1 VSPVARAGGAG
12 SAAEAAEPAGS
23 ATEAA
28 EQSVPPGR
36 RGRRPGNEDTR
47 GAIVAAA
54 RVEFVARGYAATTL
68 RGIARA
74 ASVDPRLVHHYFDS
88 KRDVFA
94 ATIGVPADLSAIVAA
109 VAGPG
114 PDGVGERLVG
124 AFTGVWDAPGMR
136 ERMVMLLSAA
146 LSDPP
151 TARMVREFVTF
162 EIFGA
167 ITSALGVP
175 DGELRASLALSQM
188 LGLAMA
194 RYVLVIEPVSSLPP
208 SQVVAMVGPTLQRY
222 LADPL

>member
-1 VSPVARAGGAG
+1 MSASVSGASVSGGSVSGG
-12 SAAEAAEPAGS
+12 SAVDAP
-23 ATEAA
+23 
-28 EQSVPPGR
+28 VR

-54 RVEFVARGYAATTL
+54 REEFAARGYAATTL

-74 ASVDPRLVHHYFDS
+74 ASVDPRLVHHYFES
-88 KRDVFA
+88 KRDICV
-94 ATIGVPADLSAIVAA
+94 ATIGVPADLTAIVAA
-109 VAGPG
+109 VAAPG
-114 PDGVGERLVG
+114 REGVGERLVG
-124 AFTGVWDAPGMR
+124 AFTGLWDAPDMR
-136 ERMVMLLSAA
+136 ERMAVLLSAA

-167 ITSALGVP
+167 ITSALGMP
-175 DGELRASLALSQM
+175 DGELRASLALAQM

-194 RYVLVIEPVSSLPP
+194 RYVLIIEPVAALPA
-208 SQVVAMVGPTLQRY
+208 SEVVALIGPTLQRY